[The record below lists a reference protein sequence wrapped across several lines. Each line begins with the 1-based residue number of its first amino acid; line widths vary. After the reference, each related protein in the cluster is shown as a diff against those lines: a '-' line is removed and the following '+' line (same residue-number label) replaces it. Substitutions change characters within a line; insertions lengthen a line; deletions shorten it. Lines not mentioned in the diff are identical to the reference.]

1 MKKNAQTAARTG
13 KKRILILDDH
23 PTTRLGLK
31 ALLDREPDFVVCCE
45 AGDVSQA
52 HAAVNTCRPDL
63 VVTDLTMPG
72 KGGLEFI
79 RELRKAHPRLPV
91 LVVSMHDEEIYAER
105 ALQGGARGF
114 VMKSD
119 DGRNLVAAARQ
130 VLRGEIYVSKK
141 MAALLLHQIAG
152 RRPNRRPSGL
162 RTLTG
167 REFDVFQLLG
177 QGLRTGQI
185 AQRLHISGKT
195 VETHR
200 GHIKRK
206 LNLPGHA
213 ELTAYAIRWAA
224 AQP

>member
-1 MKKNAQTAARTG
+1 MKKTKPTPLKNG
-13 KKRILILDDH
+13 KKRILIVDDH

-52 HAAVNTCRPDL
+52 HVAVNTCRPDL
-63 VVTDLTMPG
+63 VLTDLTMPG

-130 VLRGEIYVSKK
+130 VLRGEIFVSKK
-141 MAALLLHQIAG
+141 MAALLLHQLAG
-152 RRPNRRPSGL
+152 RQRHQGPAGL

-177 QGLRTGQI
+177 QGLRTSQI

-200 GHIKRK
+200 AHIKRK

-213 ELTAYAIRWAA
+213 ELTAYAVRWSAA
-224 AQP
+224 KP

>member
-1 MKKNAQTAARTG
+1 MKKINPIAAKTG
-13 KKRILILDDH
+13 KKRILIVDDH

-31 ALLDREPDFVVCCE
+31 ALLNREPDFIVCDE

-52 HAAVNTCRPDL
+52 HAAVDACHPDL
-63 VVTDLTMPG
+63 VLTDLTLPG

-79 RELRKAHPRLPV
+79 RELHKAHPQLPV

-119 DGRNLVAAARQ
+119 DGRNLVAAVRQ

-141 MAALLLHQIAG
+141 MNALLLHQIAG
-152 RRPNRRPSGL
+152 RRPHREPVGL

-177 QGLRTGQI
+177 QGLRTSQI

-200 GHIKRK
+200 SHIKRK

-213 ELTAYAIRWAA
+213 ELTAYAVRWAA
-224 AQP
+224 ARP